1 MIFSSFFVAQIWFSP
16 HENLCI
22 LYLKIYGLYFV
33 FENLLIYYCQFCLNW
48 NIYLKIMSLY
58 CLLCMVY
65 GNNWLHQVLRVIDK
79 IIEGNISEKNN
90 CREYIATKKIY
101 CKLIKIYEPNRL
113 VWFDFIFEKN
123 QKPIQSIVHSFG
135 H

>member
-1 MIFSSFFVAQIWFSP
+1 
-16 HENLCI
+16 
-22 LYLKIYGLYFV
+22 LYLITYRLYFV

-90 CREYIATKKIY
+90 CREYIATKKN
-101 CKLIKIYEPNRL
+101 CKLIKIYEPN
-113 VWFDFIFEKN
+113 IT
-123 QKPIQSIVHSFG
+123 KPISLVRFHFWKKPKTDPIDSSFVRTLESLNTNSNQSN
-135 H
+135 